1 MNEEQNQAINY
12 QNIVSLRKYVLTK
25 ENKNIKELE
34 KEAIKWAKVSAE
46 NRLSYEI
53 DWLGVPIIQTPE
65 DMVLMQELIFK
76 VQPDIIIETGIAH
89 GGSLIYYASLLEL
102 LGKGK
107 VIGVDIEIRDHNRK
121 VIEKHPMFKRIE
133 LIEGNSIFEETIE
146 KIRKMVPKDSKVI
159 VCLDSNH
166 TKDHVLQE
174 LQLYHG
180 FVNLGGYIVVFDTN
194 TSKLAELGAC
204 DKMYI
209 NNSPKEA
216 VENFL
221 KVNDNFEIDKYYNKL
236 YISYS
241 PNGFLKRIR

>member
-1 MNEEQNQAINY
+1 MNEKQNQSINY
-12 QNIVSLRKYVLTK
+12 QNIPSLRKYVRIK
-25 ENKNIKELE
+25 RNKNIIELE
-34 KEAIKWAKVSAE
+34 MEAIKWAKVSAE
-46 NRLSYEI
+46 NYLSYEI

-65 DMVLMQELIFK
+65 DMILMQELIFK
-76 VQPDIIIETGIAH
+76 IKPDVIIETGIAH

-107 VIGVDIEIRDHNRK
+107 VIGVDIEIREHNRR
-121 VIEKHPMFKRIE
+121 VIEVHPMFKRIE
-133 LIEGNSIFEETIE
+133 LIEGSSVSDETIE
-146 KIRKMVPKDSKVI
+146 KITKIVPKNSKVI

-166 TKDHVLQE
+166 TKEHVLKE
-174 LQLYHG
+174 LQLYNS
-180 FVNLGGYIVVFDTN
+180 FVNPGSYIVVFDTN

-216 VENFL
+216 VEDFL
-221 KVNDNFEIDKYYNKL
+221 KANDNFEIDKYYNKL

-241 PNGFLKRIR
+241 PNGYLRRAK